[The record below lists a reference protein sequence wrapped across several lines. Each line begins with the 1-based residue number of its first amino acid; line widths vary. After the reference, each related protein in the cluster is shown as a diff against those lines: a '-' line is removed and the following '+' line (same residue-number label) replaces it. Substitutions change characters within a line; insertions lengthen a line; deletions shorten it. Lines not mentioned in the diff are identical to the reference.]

1 MYWIPVIRGSYEITI
16 ACLSFTSLV
25 SSTFFMNC
33 LLAFPGFF
41 HSSSLARCQRTQDQY
56 LTVNVVEPHKLSK
69 IFCITIAH
77 NSKKARQLKSVKSL

>member
-1 MYWIPVIRGSYEITI
+1 MKSLLPVCPLLLWS
-16 ACLSFTSLV
+16 V
-25 SSTFFMNC
+25 QHFFRNC